1 MTLLYRF
8 LLIILLVFINLGCSE
23 KITYSGKI
31 LNNNDYNLNNFQNK
45 DEIISNIGQP
55 DFIDPIENKFYYF
68 SERKSIKNFFNQKII
83 DRKMIVIDFDENQ
96 KIVFIE
102 KFDINNEQELEFVK
116 EKTPNEILQKGLIE
130 KIFGGVG
137 NAMPNTTGNN

>member
-1 MTLLYRF
+1 MKLLYRF

-31 LNNNDYNLNNFQNK
+31 LNNNDYNLSNFQNK
-45 DEIISNIGQP
+45 EEILSNIGQP

-96 KIVFIE
+96 KIIFIE
-102 KFDINNEQELEFVK
+102 KFDINNEQELKFVK

>member
-1 MTLLYRF
+1 MILLYRF
-8 LLIILLVFINLGCSE
+8 FLFLLLVFFSTSCSE

-31 LNNNDYNLNNFQNK
+31 LNENNFNTNNFENK
-45 DEIISNIGQP
+45 DQIIGNLGQP

-83 DRKMIVIDFDENQ
+83 DRKMIVVNFDDNQ
-96 KIVFIE
+96 KIISVE
-102 KFDINNEQELEFVK
+102 KFDINNEKDIEFVK
-116 EKTPNEILQKGLIE
+116 DKTPNAILQKGLIE

-137 NAMPNTTGNN
+137 NSIPNTTDN

>member
-31 LNNNDYNLNNFQNK
+31 LNNNDYNLSNFTNK
-45 DEIISNIGQP
+45 EEIISNIGQP